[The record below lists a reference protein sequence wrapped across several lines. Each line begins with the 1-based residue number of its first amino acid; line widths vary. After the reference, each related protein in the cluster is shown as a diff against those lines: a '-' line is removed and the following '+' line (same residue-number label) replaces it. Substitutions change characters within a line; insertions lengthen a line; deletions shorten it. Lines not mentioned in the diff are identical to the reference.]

1 MYAKVTRY
9 KTKSGMA
16 SESLALME
24 QMKERIMSLPGLTQ
38 FLNIMDEDGAGYV
51 IGIWTDREAAF
62 ANEQREAEMWQAY
75 ADYLDPL
82 EATKG
87 HEVRANWTA

>member
-9 KTKSGMA
+9 RTKPGMA
-16 SESLALME
+16 SESPALME
-24 QMKERIMSLPGLTQ
+24 QMKEQIMSLPNLSQ

-51 IGIWTDREAAF
+51 IGIWTNRDTAF

-75 ADYLDPL
+75 ADYLEPL
-82 EATKG
+82 EAARG
-87 HEVRANWTA
+87 HDVRANWTA

>member
-9 KTKSGMA
+9 KTKPGMA

-24 QMKERIMSLPGLTQ
+24 QMKEQIMSLPGLSQ

-51 IGIWTDREAAF
+51 VGIWTDREAAY

-75 ADYLDPL
+75 ADYLEVL
-82 EATKG
+82 ESAKG